1 MAQASPMPMC
11 PMAET
16 CKGMMEKPLSGLVM
30 LIPGIAFIALGILII
45 VWPSVL
51 AWLVA
56 AACILMGGAMR
67 VMANLMRR
75 IGPRFKVMR
84 EHGSS
89 TGDL

>member
-1 MAQASPMPMC
+1 
-11 PMAET
+11 MAET
-16 CKGMMEKPLSGLVM
+16 CKGMMEKPLFGLMM
-30 LIPGIAFIALGILII
+30 LVPGTAFIALGILII

-51 AWLVA
+51 VWLVA
-56 AACILMGGAMR
+56 VTFILMGGAML

-75 IGPRFKVMR
+75 IGYRFKEMR